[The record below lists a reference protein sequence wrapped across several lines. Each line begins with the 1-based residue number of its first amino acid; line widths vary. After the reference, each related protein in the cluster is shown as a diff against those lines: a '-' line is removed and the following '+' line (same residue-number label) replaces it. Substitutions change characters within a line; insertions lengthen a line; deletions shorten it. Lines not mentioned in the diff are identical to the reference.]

1 MRSLGSAANPTDPT
15 KRVLDWR
22 RLCVWTRRD
31 MRSGV
36 TTMIIL
42 RCPAEPKE
50 KIMSV
55 LGDGGE
61 SQRELLRHPMLVHA
75 LLAEDLVL
83 RSTDFSKDFAAP
95 LYGLELKLGST
106 TAEFTQRARKFMTMA
121 RQMGNVM
128 IDYDIYLASLALLQE
143 VYKWTKEQEPPASVT
158 AEEWRAAHLEFD
170 GRNFQTVKEEFVLLQ
185 RYGALYEERTKIGN
199 SESTALVNQRDAEMT
214 KQMSA
219 ESTVIARSAHRDGQ
233 SLRIIQYLGL
243 FFLPLSLCTS
253 VFGMGFFGTSP
264 VGETN
269 EAIFVVADAWW
280 WFLALALPL
289 TAIVLVLT
297 WAIAGW
303 STRRVE
309 RKRSSEINDLEKL
322 FSYSMDQ

>member
-1 MRSLGSAANPTDPT
+1 
-15 KRVLDWR
+15 
-22 RLCVWTRRD
+22 

-36 TTMIIL
+36 TTMILL
-42 RCPAEPKE
+42 RCPAAAREA
-50 KIMSV
+50 MV
-55 LGDGGE
+55 RRLGDGGAG
-61 SQRELLRHPMLVHA
+61 QRELLRHPMLVHA
-75 LLAEDLVL
+75 LLAEDLVR

-95 LYGLELKLGST
+95 LYPLELRLGST
-106 TAEFTQRARKFMTMA
+106 TAEFTERARRFMTMA

-128 IDYDIYLASLALLQE
+128 IDYDIYLASLELLQE
-143 VYKWTKEQEPPASVT
+143 VYQWTKEQDPPVGLT
-158 AEEWRAAHLEFD
+158 AAAWRAAHLDFD
-170 GRNFQTVKEEFVLLQ
+170 GRNFKTAHQEFALLR

-199 SESTALVNQRDAEMT
+199 AESTALVNQRDAEMT

-253 VFGMGFFGTSP
+253 IFGMGFFGTSP
-264 VGETN
+264 DQDTK
-269 EAIFVVADAWW
+269 EAIFVVGDAWW

-289 TAIVLVLT
+289 TGVVLASTWVIV
-297 WAIAGW
+297 WW

-309 RKRSSEINDLEKL
+309 RKRSSEIEDLEKL